1 MSTRSCDV
9 ALAHGHFGCD
19 KQRFA
24 SAESAHTT
32 QDLKLQVEKPTANK
46 GVCDRMSDDISCLPE
61 AVCVG
66 VGVGVGACNRISDD
80 ISCLV
85 EVPNGQ
91 AFGEMA
97 WTCHV

>member
-1 MSTRSCDV
+1 
-9 ALAHGHFGCD
+9 
-19 KQRFA
+19 
-24 SAESAHTT
+24 
-32 QDLKLQVEKPTANK
+32 
-46 GVCDRMSDDISCLPE
+46 
-61 AVCVG
+61 VG

-80 ISCLV
+80 ISCLP